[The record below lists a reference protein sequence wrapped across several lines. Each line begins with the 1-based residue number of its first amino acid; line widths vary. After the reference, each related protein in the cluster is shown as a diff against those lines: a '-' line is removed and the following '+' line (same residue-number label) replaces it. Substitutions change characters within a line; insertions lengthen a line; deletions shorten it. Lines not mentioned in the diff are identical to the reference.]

1 MPRPPRPRPTAPAT
15 ATTGAVPAPAPAA
28 PRFRSAAVAGMAHMP
43 VATLRIWE
51 QRYGAVQPATAA
63 SGYRLYTAADVQR
76 VLLLR
81 QLTTQGH
88 AIGAIAGLATAQL
101 AALAGPGPA
110 NPAGDPGVGRSSAAP
125 AGVPLRVAVVGA
137 ALALRLQRDSVQRH
151 LVQPPRLVALLDSLD
166 SLDRAPPPAPASRR
180 VDLLLCHAPD
190 LQPDAVPALQA
201 VAQALGA
208 RQAAVL
214 VRFANP
220 AATQALQAQG
230 SWVLRE
236 PADDQALG
244 SWLAGCAQRLAA
256 AAPRPAAP
264 APVAAATAPADTLP
278 PRRFDDA
285 WLTALAGRPGQL
297 ACECPRHV
305 AELLMQLASFEAYSA
320 GCTHRTPADAELHR
334 HLQHVAGSARLLFE
348 DALRRVARHEGLAL
362 P

>member
-236 PADDQALG
+236 PADDQAH
-244 SWLAGCAQRLAA
+244 S
-256 AAPRPAAP
+256 
-264 APVAAATAPADTLP
+264 
-278 PRRFDDA
+278 
-285 WLTALAGRPGQL
+285 
-297 ACECPRHV
+297 
-305 AELLMQLASFEAYSA
+305 
-320 GCTHRTPADAELHR
+320 
-334 HLQHVAGSARLLFE
+334 
-348 DALRRVARHEGLAL
+348 
-362 P
+362 